1 MNNELP
7 DLNSSFVFSCNATE
21 SWGFEQF
28 FPEHVLAYQLSGE
41 THVYHQNGTFVL
53 KKGQVFL
60 VHKNQLAKSFKTPA
74 ADIEYKAVSIIIK
87 EKDLRTYAELFQK
100 NTNQT
105 YAGKKNILLRSNAFI
120 KSYFESLLPY
130 LENPTESNEKMMFS
144 KVTEAIDLLLHLYP
158 ELESFLFDFT
168 EPFKI
173 DLEKFMLKNYQY
185 NTSLDAFARLT
196 GRSLATFKRDFEKL
210 FDTTPAKWLKEKRL
224 EEAYRLI
231 HQKKKK
237 STEIYID
244 LGFENLSHFYT
255 AFKKKFGVTPS
266 QSIQL
271 SK

>member
-7 DLNSSFVFSCNATE
+7 NLNSSFVFSCNAEE

-28 FPEHVLAYQLSGE
+28 FPEHVLACQISGE
-41 THVYHQNGTFVL
+41 THVYHQQGTFVL
-53 KKGQVFL
+53 KKNQVFL

-74 ADIEYKAVSIIIK
+74 NDKEYKAVSIVIK
-87 EKDLRTYAELFQK
+87 EKDLRSYAELFQK
-100 NTNQT
+100 NTNQIYT
-105 YAGKKNILLRSNAFI
+105 GKKNMLLKSNPFI
-120 KSYFESLLPY
+120 KAYFDSLLPY
-130 LENPTESNEKMMFS
+130 LENPSQSNEKMMFS

-158 ELESFLFDFT
+158 ELESFLFDFS
-168 EPFKI
+168 EPYKI

-210 FDTTPAKWLKEKRL
+210 FSTTPAKWLKEKRL

-231 HQKKKK
+231 HQKQKK
-237 STEIYID
+237 SADIYID

-255 AFKKKFGVTPS
+255 AFKKKYGMTPS
-266 QSIQL
+266 QSL
-271 SK
+271 SIAK